1 MIILNY
7 YWPKLEG
14 GSAHLLEKRIW
25 IFLIVFIPSF
35 TIPIIYFRFPIDKRQ
50 KSSDNKWFSMIWTQS
65 SRFFMLNIRMFNLAK
80 VGAIKPMTI
89 LECKNIMNVS
99 YDMTHNLRVTS
110 ATGFD
115 RETYPCLFA
124 ALVHKGITCTL
135 NKFKWQ
141 CSYNIQFAI
150 RDFFQLK

>member
-35 TIPIIYFRFPIDKRQ
+35 TIPIIYFRFSIDKRQ
-50 KSSDNKWFSMIWTQS
+50 KSSNNKWFSMIRAQS
-65 SRFFMLNIRMFNLAK
+65 SRFFMLNIRIFNLAK
-80 VGAIKPMTI
+80 VRTIKPMAI
-89 LECKNIMNVS
+89 LECKIIINVS
-99 YDMTHNLRVTS
+99 YDMTQILRVTS

-124 ALVHKGITCTL
+124 ALVHKGITCAL